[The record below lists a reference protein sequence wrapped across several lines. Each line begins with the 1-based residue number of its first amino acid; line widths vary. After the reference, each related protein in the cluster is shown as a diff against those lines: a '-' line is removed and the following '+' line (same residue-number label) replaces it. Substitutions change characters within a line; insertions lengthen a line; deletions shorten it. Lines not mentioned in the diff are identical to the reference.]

1 MIYLDHHATT
11 PMDPQVVAAMIPWM
25 SKNFGNP
32 HSHTHEMGR
41 QAALAC
47 EEALTVIASHI
58 RAEAHSIV
66 VTSGATESNNLAID
80 GYARHPRQKRR
91 HLITAASEH
100 PAVLDPMMR
109 LERDGFRVTVLPVK
123 QQGDPQCG
131 QIDLD
136 ELADVIDD
144 DTALV
149 SIMWANNEIGT
160 IQPMAEIAKIVHEAG
175 AVLHC
180 DASQAIGRLPVNMS
194 EIDIDLVSASAHKF
208 YGPKGVGLLAIGS
221 KRRVRLRPLVE
232 GGGQQNGLRSGT
244 LNVPGLIGMCE
255 ALTICQRE
263 MAQDAARQR
272 MLRDRL
278 WEQVQNAFSTVS
290 LNGLPIDAPPID
302 APWIDDLSH
311 CNRLFNN
318 LNLSLSDVEGETM
331 MMAAPDLA
339 ISSGSACSSSDPR
352 PSHVLT
358 AIGLSESRARRS
370 LRFGL
375 GRFTTVDEIDET
387 ISMLISAYRKVAFR

>member
-32 HSHTHEMGR
+32 HSHTHELGR

-47 EEALTVIASHI
+47 EEALLVIASHI
-58 RAEAHSIV
+58 GADAHSIV

-80 GYARHPRQKRR
+80 GFARHPRQKRR

-136 ELADVIDD
+136 KLADVIDD

-160 IQPMAEIAKIVHEAG
+160 IQPMAEIAKIVHDSG

-180 DASQAIGRLPVNMS
+180 DATQAVGRLPVNMS
-194 EIDIDLVSASAHKF
+194 EIDIDLMSAAAHKF

-221 KRRVRLRPLVE
+221 KRRVRLRPLLE

-255 ALTICQRE
+255 ALTVCVRDI
-263 MAQDAARQR
+263 AQDADRQR
-272 MLRDRL
+272 ILRDRL
-278 WEQVQNAFSTVS
+278 WERFQIAFPSVS
-290 LNGLPIDAPPID
+290 LNGPPIED
-302 APWIDDLSH
+302 ASH
-311 CNRLFNN
+311 RIRLFNN
-318 LNLSLSDVEGETM
+318 VNVSLSDVEGETM

-370 LRFGL
+370 LRMGL
-375 GRFTTVDEIDET
+375 GRFTTVDEIDDA
-387 ISMLISAYRKVAFR
+387 ISMLFAAYRKVAFR